1 MQMTGEIIA
10 VLATLSTDHFATM
23 QRPRLNVDLQ
33 GIPGDRHYGF
43 TRPAAAREPWYERGT
58 PIRSGRQIT
67 VVSEEELAEIAAG
80 MGIPL
85 IEPGWVGANVVVR
98 GIAHLS
104 SLAAGARLFCG
115 EGAVLVNEGYNPPCK
130 HTGAEIANAYPQR
143 SGLDTAFVKVA
154 KGLRGILATV
164 ERAGVI
170 APGAL
175 TVKLPLAAKVHA
187 TMPA

>member
-1 MQMTGEIIA
+1 MQVTGEILA
-10 VLATLSTDHFATM
+10 VLATLSPDHFVTM

-43 TRPAAAREPWYERGT
+43 TRPAAAREPWYKRGT

-67 VVSEEELAEIAAG
+67 VVSEEELAQIAAG

-85 IEPGWVGANVVVR
+85 IEPGWVGANVLVR

-104 SLAAGARLFCG
+104 GLAAGARLFCG
-115 EGAVLVNEGYNPPCK
+115 EGAVLVSEGYNPPCK

-143 SGLDTAFVKVA
+143 AGLDTAFVKVA

-164 ERAGVI
+164 EREGVI
-170 APGAL
+170 APGAV
-175 TVKLPLAAKVHA
+175 TVKLPLEARVHA